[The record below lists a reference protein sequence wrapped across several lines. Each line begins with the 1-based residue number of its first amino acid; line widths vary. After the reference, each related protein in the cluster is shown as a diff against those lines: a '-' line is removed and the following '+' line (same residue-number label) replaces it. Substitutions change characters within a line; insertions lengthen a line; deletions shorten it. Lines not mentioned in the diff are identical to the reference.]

1 MFVFVCVEDT
11 RKESKSMRALLK
23 VVGLVILGVGVI
35 ATSVRAGQNGGADA
49 FEKLKALAGHWEST
63 TPGPMKSTL
72 DIEVTSNGS
81 AVLERLHAQEKS
93 GSVEMV
99 NMYYLDGGELK
110 LTHYCMAGNQPTMR
124 GTYSP
129 DIHTITFDFV
139 SATNLKTPGDGHM
152 HHAVYTLVDNDHLK
166 MAWTFQKD
174 QKDGPTEEVEYVRAR

>member
-1 MFVFVCVEDT
+1 
-11 RKESKSMRALLK
+11 MRALLQ
-23 VVGLVILGVGVI
+23 VAGLLILGVGMTV
-35 ATSVRAGQNGGADA
+35 TSVQAGQNEGAEA

-81 AVLERLHAQEKS
+81 AVLERLQAQEKS
-93 GSVEMV
+93 GTVEMV
-99 NMYYLDGGELK
+99 TMYYLDSGELK

-129 DIHTITFDFV
+129 DAHTITFNFV
-139 SATNLKTPGDGHM
+139 SATNLKNPSDGHM

-166 MAWTFQKD
+166 MAWMFQKD